1 MVNCVF
7 SFSFPKLIVPRWGNK
22 KKKVRAVGYIG
33 IDDSGDKD
41 DASAGPR
48 TSHSQLAPFTAAT
61 SVLVALLPLFSN
73 SSRSE
78 ANKRCVRSALG
89 CKCSISVTQND
100 DRSHRNT
107 TQAERLS
114 SLSLSFGKRGGRRER
129 ERRGGVAY
137 LFATRYQPLYQH
149 RLSLLRVVQLLP
161 ELLVLPHQT
170 ITP

>member
-100 DRSHRNT
+100 DRNHRNT

-114 SLSLSFGKRGGRRER
+114 SLSLLANAGEEGRGRGR
-129 ERRGGVAY
+129 GVVAY